1 MSELNPLFTS
11 EWIPKD
17 IFPERPRLLIVD
29 DQPVNIQA
37 LYQIFAKDSEVF
49 MATNGQQAIDVC
61 RQKMPDLIL
70 LDVLMPE
77 MDGITVCAI
86 LKADPETQNIPI
98 IFVTSQESPEE
109 ETRGLEVG
117 AVDFITKPVNPAVV
131 RARVRTHLTL
141 KVQSDALRAL
151 ASIDGLTGIPNRR
164 LFDERLDVEWR
175 AACRAERSLAVIM
188 IDVDHFKKYNDH
200 YGHLE
205 GDTCLKRVASSLLEN
220 GWRARDMAA
229 RYGGEEFVCL
239 MPETDLVGAMAK
251 AESLRARVEALGI
264 DHAQSANA
272 ECVTISVGVATM
284 TPTDDSSAT
293 DLLGAADEQLYE
305 AKQSGRNRVQGKV
318 LT

>member
-1 MSELNPLFTS
+1 MNELNPLFTS

-49 MATNGQQAIDVC
+49 MATNGKQAIEVC
-61 RQKMPDLIL
+61 RQKRPDLIL

-77 MDGITVCAI
+77 LDGIEVCNI
-86 LKADPETQNIPI
+86 LKADAETQNIPI

-109 ETRGLEVG
+109 DTRGLEVG

-141 KVQSDALRAL
+141 KIQSDALRAL
-151 ASIDGLTGIPNRR
+151 ASIDGLTGIANRR
-164 LFDERLDVEWR
+164 LFDERFATEWR
-175 AACRAERSLAVIM
+175 AAVRDGRTLAVIM

-205 GDTCLKRVASSLLEN
+205 GDTCLKRVASVLIEAS
-220 GWRARDMAA
+220 WRARDLAA

-239 MPETDLVGAMAK
+239 MPETNLAGALSK
-251 AESLRARVEALGI
+251 AESLRAQVEALNI
-264 DHAQSANA
+264 AHAQSANA
-272 ECVTISVGVATM
+272 ACVTISVGVATI
-284 TPTDDSSAT
+284 TPSDEAT
-293 DLLGAADEQLYE
+293 AADLLGAADEQLYK
-305 AKQSGRNRVQGKV
+305 AKQTGRNRVDGV
-318 LT
+318 ALD